1 MKIVVTGSLGHI
13 SRPLIEDLVQKGH
26 AVTVVSSKSDRQQ
39 DIEDL
44 GAKAAIGSLEDGD
57 FLTSTFTGADAAYC
71 MIPPANYFDHTLDLL
86 AYYRRLATN
95 YAQAIKRSSMK
106 RVINLSSIGA
116 DLSEGNGILKGTY
129 HVEQILNGLPP
140 AVALTHLRPTSFYYN
155 LYGYVDMIKNGGL
168 IAANYGADQDIVWV
182 SPVDIAAVVSEELLR
197 PSAGKNVRYVASD
210 ERTGTETARI
220 LGEAIGKPD
229 LKWVLVSGEQVQQSL
244 AAIGMNPQIAAGLAE
259 MYGSWYDGKLAAE
272 YYRNKPALGKV
283 KLEEFA
289 SEFAAAFT
297 VG

>member
-1 MKIVVTGSLGHI
+1 MNIVVTGSLGHI
-13 SRPLIEDLVQKGH
+13 SKPLTETLVKDGH
-26 AVTVVSSKSDRQQ
+26 AVTVISSNPDRQK
-39 DIEDL
+39 DIEAL
-44 GAKAAIGSLEDGD
+44 GAKAAIGTLEDVD
-57 FLTSTFTGADAAYC
+57 FLVATFAGADAVYA
-71 MIPPANYFDHTLDLL
+71 MIPPANYFDPDLDLL

-95 YAQAIKRSSMK
+95 YAQVINQSGVK

-116 DLSEGNGILKGTY
+116 DLSEGNGILLGTY

-140 AVALTHLRPTSFYYN
+140 DVALTHLRPTSFYYN

-168 IAANYGADQDIVWV
+168 IAANYGADQAVVWV
-182 SPVDIAAVVSEELLR
+182 SPKDIAAVVAEELVT
-197 PSAGKNVRYVASD
+197 PSAGQNVRYVASD
-210 ERTGTETARI
+210 ERTGTETARV

-272 YYRNKPALGKV
+272 YYRNKPALGQV
-283 KLEEFA
+283 KLEDFA
-289 SEFAAAFT
+289 SEFAAAFKKA
-297 VG
+297 